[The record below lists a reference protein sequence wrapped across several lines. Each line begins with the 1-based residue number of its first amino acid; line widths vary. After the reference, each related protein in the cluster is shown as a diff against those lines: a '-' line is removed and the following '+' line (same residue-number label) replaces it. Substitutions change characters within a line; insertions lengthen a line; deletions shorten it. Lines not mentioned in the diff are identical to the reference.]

1 MKTLKF
7 RSFEQ
12 VQEIK
17 DFLKYAECIR
27 NRKSFLEYIW
37 VSTWRYKKDIK
48 YWISYYH
55 QNEFLFLFKWDI
67 TDLASSPCFT
77 QCLFPK
83 ERYVMACIHDKWYA
97 SKEAYV
103 YVIDKNN
110 LSLRFK
116 ELQKHWKWINDNTFL
131 PNKKFWDLLF
141 LYWMLEEDLV
151 FYGKKSLRPYFWYL
165 AVKLF
170 WFKFYHRF

>member
-1 MKTLKF
+1 MKFSQAIQIT
-7 RSFEQ
+7 
-12 VQEIK
+12 
-17 DFLKYAECIR
+17 DYLKYSECIR
-27 NRKSFLEYIW
+27 DRKSFLEYIW
-37 VSTWRYKKDIK
+37 VSLWRYKASIK

-55 QNEFLFLFKWDI
+55 QNEFLFLIKWDI

-83 ERYVMACIHDKWYA
+83 ERYVMSCIHDKGYRYTD
-97 SKEAYV
+97 SYIYV
-103 YVIDKNN
+103 LDRNN

-116 ELQKHWKWINDNTFL
+116 DLQKHWKWIDDNTFL

-151 FYGKKSLRPYFWYL
+151 FYWNKSLRPYLWYL

-170 WFKFYHRF
+170 WWKNYHRF